1 MRQLASRILLSILLV
16 LATLPAYAAQRTFV
30 STAGSDAN
38 TASNCAN
45 TAPCRG
51 FAAALTVTDSGGEIV
66 ALASGGY
73 GPVTIDK
80 SVSIV
85 SPEGV
90 YAGISVTVPAGTAIT
105 IATPGI
111 AVALR
116 GLTLNGVATGTRGIL
131 MTGGARL
138 SIANCV
144 FTNFSSGLQVTT
156 NARLRVL
163 RSEFRDNHDAAIF
176 SGGATASISESQ
188 FYGSTDMAVWVTDYF
203 AGTSVTTSASIDRS
217 VASGGNGGFAAQN
230 INPGNTSKLLVTDSV
245 ATKNSASGV
254 QSYTLAGTAYVS
266 VRNSHLADNYIG
278 MDTGG
283 AGATLVASG
292 NGVIGN
298 FYGLLQSASAV
309 LESAADNEVRG
320 NGTAVIGSIT
330 TTFPKM

>member
-1 MRQLASRILLSILLV
+1 MRPFASRLLLSFLLV
-16 LATLPAYAAQRTFV
+16 LGALPAYAAQRTFV
-30 STAGSDAN
+30 STSGSDAN

-45 TAPCRG
+45 ATPCRG

-105 IATPGI
+105 IATAGI

-116 GLTLNGVATGTRGIL
+116 GLTLNGMATGTSGIL
-131 MTGGARL
+131 MTDGARL
-138 SIANCV
+138 SIAHCV
-144 FTNFSSGLQVTT
+144 FANFSSGLRVTT
-156 NARLRVL
+156 SAKVRVL

-176 SGGATASISESQ
+176 SGGAIASISESQ
-188 FYGSTDMAVWVTDYF
+188 FYGSTDLAVMVTDYF
-203 AGTSVTTSASIDRS
+203 SGSGVTTAASIDRS

-230 INPGNTSKLLVTDSV
+230 ITAGKTSKLMVTDSV

-254 QSYTLAGTAYVS
+254 QSYALAGTAYVS

-278 MDTGG
+278 LDASG

-298 FYGLLQSASAV
+298 FYGLLQSTSAV

-320 NGTAVIGSIT
+320 NGTALIGSIT